1 MFDEVFIFKDKTIEL
16 DENEMKQIALRYKQL
31 LLKELIEDNYEL
43 GDYNVETIV
52 EEVLE
57 FMQKIDSDDCDE
69 SIAIRT
75 VMNKHN
81 LTQKVN

>member
-1 MFDEVFIFKDKTIEL
+1 MFDEVFIFGDRVIEL
-16 DENEMKQIALRYKQL
+16 DESEMKQIALRYKQL
-31 LLKELIEDNYEL
+31 LLKEFIEDNYEL

-57 FMQKIDSDDCDE
+57 FMHKMDSDDCDE
-69 SIAIRT
+69 SVAIRT

-81 LTQKVN
+81 LTQKG